1 MVTRV
6 VCISVSCGHKK
17 IWYTMEEAYND
28 TISQEPMLEL
38 RKGLAV
44 GGCMS
49 QEVAHDA
56 TSESGNNF

>member
-1 MVTRV
+1 
-6 VCISVSCGHKK
+6 
-17 IWYTMEEAYND
+17 MEEAYND

-56 TSESGNNF
+56 TSWKRQQFLKVPPLTSEEPRNIVSPL

>member
-1 MVTRV
+1 
-6 VCISVSCGHKK
+6 
-17 IWYTMEEAYND
+17 MEEAYND